1 MTVGRRVEILLLFPN
16 QREYC
21 HHFAIKHDVYCDV
34 FCKYH
39 TLDWE
44 IYFYSDFVG
53 ILNHNWVLHFIKCFL
68 CIHWDYRMIFLFFF
82 VHLTVY
88 TNGCFFKDFQF
99 QQQCC
104 CFLVLS
110 VGPRGPKDFSR
121 HLFSTLLHLPNAGSL
136 MLHLV
141 PPQGRLLVT
150 WCCVPGES
158 GKVLGYFAPVLI
170 LQCPVHLGLSCVAFS
185 VFLPIPLI
193 MLTFFLDSGVIWWE
207 KVSCSSPSG
216 SRSLHCVRMRFWA
229 QESYLLLQQGLMTFA
244 STSFPETAS
253 FPGPLGVWG
262 FSVLKG

>member
-53 ILNHNWVLHFIKCFL
+53 IFNHNWVLHFIKCFL
-68 CIHWDYRMIFLFFF
+68 CIYWDYRMIFLFFF

-88 TNGCFFKDFQF
+88 TDGCFFKDFQF

-110 VGPRGPKDFSR
+110 VGPRGPEDFSW
-121 HLFSTLLHLPNAGSL
+121 HLFSTLLCLPNAGSL

-150 WCCVPGES
+150 WCCAPGES

-207 KVSCSSPSG
+207 KVSCSFPSG
-216 SRSLHCVRMRFWA
+216 NRSLHCVRMRFWA
-229 QESYLLLQQGLMTFA
+229 QESYLLLQQSLITFA
-244 STSFPETAS
+244 STSFPETVHL
-253 FPGPLGVWG
+253 FQGPWEYEG
-262 FSVLKG
+262 FLS